1 LSQQNISIFASVSH
15 ADLEGHLPKMSQ
27 LEWKVLAPK
36 SKEEDQPVSIVA
48 LTFCNCGCE
57 TMAIA
62 DSDGQVCNFILIFRH

>member
-1 LSQQNISIFASVSH
+1 
-15 ADLEGHLPKMSQ
+15 MSQ

-36 SKEEDQPVSIVA
+36 SKEEDQPVTIVA